1 MFHTYM
7 RCLLYY
13 NLKKKKKVIYLCAFY
28 RAKLAEW
35 LASKGKALKRPA
47 MSTAKP
53 SKTNVST
60 KPVVKLQSQ
69 PAARHMPEPRL
80 EMYNADTAVG
90 TVSCG
95 DTQRAGP
102 TASSQTPVIMNTT
115 LDLETSDGDLSAES
129 QDRVDD
135 VSRNG
140 AWFHPLISSIKM
152 YNIEHQR
159 SPFVL

>member
-1 MFHTYM
+1 
-7 RCLLYY
+7 
-13 NLKKKKKVIYLCAFY
+13 
-28 RAKLAEW
+28 
-35 LASKGKALKRPA
+35 

-53 SKTNVST
+53 SKTKVST
-60 KPVVKLQSQ
+60 KPVIKLPSQ

-80 EMYNADTAVG
+80 EMYNADAAVG

-115 LDLETSDGDLSAES
+115 LDLENSDGDLSES

-140 AWFHPLISSIKM
+140 AWFHLLISSIKM
-152 YNIEHQR
+152 YNIEHQICP
-159 SPFVL
+159 PFVL